1 MGNKKLK
8 KRSEIDQKYKWKI
21 EAMYAD
27 DQTWQA
33 DIDQVLSMAEEFS
46 AYQGRLTE
54 SAAALSAAFQ
64 EKDALWQKL
73 EKAYVYAR
81 MKQRSKAA
89 VHARQGKR
97 GYRQGF
103 RRYEL
108 FHAGTALR
116 AGRASASVHGQR
128 SISGAVSLCHRGSA
142 PRKETRSLRRGRES
156 AGSDE

>member
-27 DQTWQA
+27 DQAWQA

-81 MKQRSKAA
+81 MKLDEDNREAKQQSMHDKVNAVIAKVSAA
-89 VHARQGKR
+89 MS
-97 GYRQGF
+97 F
-103 RRYEL
+103 FTPEL
-108 FHAGTALR
+108 L
-116 AGRASASVHGQR
+116 
-128 SISGAVSLCHRGSA
+128 SA
-142 PRKETRSLRRGRES
+142 PEELLRQYMDSEASLEQYRFVIEDLLRE
-156 AGSDE
+156 